1 MIIRDTHDW
10 ALREKMLNMGMRR
23 RFRRRHFKQP
33 AVNRYFVAA
42 KESRA

>member
-1 MIIRDTHDW
+1 MISRDTHDW
-10 ALREKMLNMGMRR
+10 ALREKMLNMGMSWRVRR
-23 RFRRRHFKQP
+23 QHFKQL

>member
-1 MIIRDTHDW
+1 MISRDTHDW
-10 ALREKMLNMGMRR
+10 ALREKMLNMGMSRR
-23 RFRRRHFKQP
+23 VRWRHFKQL